1 MDAERKFPNLCGD
14 KSELISRVAPLV
26 LLKLQSF
33 KSEQMVNN
41 MLKKYEKE
49 NSQVQTLLALSLLPF
64 LFTPTL
70 LSKKRK
76 LDTSLSSSKPSKSD
90 AYRSFFSNFEVIYSF
105 LEKCIYLKLLFS
117 FQYIDKC
124 GFTNVQDNDEH

>member
-1 MDAERKFPNLCGD
+1 MDAQKKFPNLSDD

-26 LLKLQSF
+26 LLKLQNF

-49 NSQVQTLLALSLLPF
+49 NSHVQTLLALSLLSF

-76 LDTSLSSSKPSKSD
+76 LDNSLSSSKPSKSD
-90 AYRSFFSNFEVIYSF
+90 AYRSFFSNFEV
-105 LEKCIYLKLLFS
+105 L
-117 FQYIDKC
+117 
-124 GFTNVQDNDEH
+124 